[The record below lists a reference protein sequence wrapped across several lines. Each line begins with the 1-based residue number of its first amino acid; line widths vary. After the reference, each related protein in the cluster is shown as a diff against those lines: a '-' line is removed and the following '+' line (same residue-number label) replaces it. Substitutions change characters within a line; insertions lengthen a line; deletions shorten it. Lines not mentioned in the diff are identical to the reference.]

1 MDLNQASG
9 TTTAFYTLHSCDGEI
24 ALQISEIL
32 LLDDNGK
39 SEAWEKLIQE
49 NPSLKQRLIE
59 QGISEPLNFSTIL
72 WDDAMLLFLC
82 SINVDEDGKPMG
94 IGESLKREKFGR
106 FPYDDGSLTNYL
118 IEFLRPNV
126 KVNNSN
132 DVFGRII
139 ELLKKLSSF
148 NQTEDYS
155 TPRFNGGMG
164 GMNILGFL
172 TLEEVVEIRRLLSGR
187 NWSVA
192 SDEPL
197 DGGVRDAIK
206 HMLAMLR
213 AAERID
219 SGIIH
224 RAHL

>member
-32 LLDDNGK
+32 LLTNK
-39 SEAWEKLIQE
+39 AKNEAWMQLIRN
-49 NPSLKQRLIE
+49 NPSLEQRLIN
-59 QGISEPLNFSTIL
+59 QGLSKPVNLETIT
-72 WDDAMLLFLC
+72 WDDSMLLFLC
-82 SINVDEDGKPMG
+82 SINVDEEGKPIG

-106 FPYDDGSLTNYL
+106 FPFNDGSITNYL

-126 KVNNSN
+126 KVKNSN
-132 DVFGRII
+132 DVFDSIVQ
-139 ELLKKLSSF
+139 LLRKLSSF
-148 NQTEDYS
+148 NHSDDYS
-155 TPRFNGGMG
+155 EARFSGGMG

-172 TLEEVVEIRRLLSGR
+172 SLEEVIELRRLLSGR

-206 HMLAMLR
+206 HVLAMLR

-219 SGIIH
+219 SGVIH

>member
-1 MDLNQASG
+1 
-9 TTTAFYTLHSCDGEI
+9 
-24 ALQISEIL
+24 
-32 LLDDNGK
+32 
-39 SEAWEKLIQE
+39 
-49 NPSLKQRLIE
+49 
-59 QGISEPLNFSTIL
+59 
-72 WDDAMLLFLC
+72 
-82 SINVDEDGKPMG
+82 MG
-94 IGESLKREKFGR
+94 IGQSLKKEKFGR
-106 FPYDDGSLTNYL
+106 FPFNDGSLTNYL

-126 KVNNSN
+126 RVNNSKE
-132 DVFGRII
+132 VFERIL

-148 NQTEDYS
+148 NHSNDYS

-172 TLEEVVEIRRLLSGR
+172 SLEEVIEIRRLLSGR

-206 HMLAMLR
+206 HLLAMLR

-219 SGIIH
+219 SGVIH

>member
-1 MDLNQASG
+1 MDLNQASS

-32 LLDDNGK
+32 LLTNK
-39 SEAWEKLIQE
+39 AKNEAWMQLIRN
-49 NPSLKQRLIE
+49 NPSLEQRLIN
-59 QGISEPLNFSTIL
+59 QGLSKPVNLETIT
-72 WDDAMLLFLC
+72 WDDSMLLFLC
-82 SINVDEDGKPMG
+82 SINIDEEGKPVG
-94 IGESLKREKFGR
+94 FGESLKREKFGR
-106 FPYDDGSLTNYL
+106 FPFNDGSIANYL

-132 DVFGRII
+132 DVFERIVN
-139 ELLKKLSSF
+139 LLRKLSSF
-148 NQTEDYS
+148 NHTDDYS
-155 TPRFNGGMG
+155 KARFSGGMG

-172 TLEEVVEIRRLLSGR
+172 SLEEVIELRRLLSGR

-206 HMLAMLR
+206 HVLAMLR

-219 SGIIH
+219 SGVIH

>member
-49 NPSLKQRLIE
+49 NPSLNKRLIE